1 MIMDDLIVGMS
12 KLAMVG
18 VMLLVVI
25 LVILRP
31 ARRTAPITSMAYLPR
46 TQGRDAL
53 EQSLMEQGSLE
64 TNGLEKSAVG
74 QLDAKRDAL
83 TLSGG
88 NGQSLGLIEESSGTN
103 DAAVGEAAGEEQ
115 TLEAFKEKLKQAAP
129 KKKTAISAEML
140 DTSASYD
147 DKVAMVRMLISED
160 SGRVANVI
168 KGMMKSNGVK

>member
-1 MIMDDLIVGMS
+1 MDDLIVGMS

-31 ARRTAPITSMAYLPR
+31 ARRAAPITPIAYLPR
-46 TQGRDAL
+46 TQGRDAVG
-53 EQSLMEQGSLE
+53 QRSMEQGASE
-64 TNGLEKSAVG
+64 TNALENSVVG
-74 QLDAKRDAL
+74 QLDTKRDAL
-83 TLSGG
+83 ALSGG
-88 NGQSLGLIEESSGTN
+88 NGQSLALIEGGSAGTN

-115 TLEAFKEKLKQAAP
+115 SLEAFKEKLKQAAP